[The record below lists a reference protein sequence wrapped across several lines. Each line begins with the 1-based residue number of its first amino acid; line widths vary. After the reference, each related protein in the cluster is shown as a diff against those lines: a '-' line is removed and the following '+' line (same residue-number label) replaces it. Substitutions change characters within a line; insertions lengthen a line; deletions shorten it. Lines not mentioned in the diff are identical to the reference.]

1 MRLWHGQWHSSRRH
15 TNKHTKAPSR
25 TRSRHL
31 HGNERT
37 GKAARHRRERRATR
51 VTVPCA
57 SQAAGKSGAAGQAVH
72 TPMLCTHRRETSPTR
87 PPRRVRL
94 LRDQTW
100 NPMHMSH
107 TGLTI
112 EHHKSLPPN
121 PEQPPCPHPPRGVGV
136 WGTLPRASRVFRR
149 GPGEAQPDPGAVVWL
164 LQSAPPGGCPLR
176 VTSVRTSCLGS

>member
-37 GKAARHRRERRATR
+37 GKAARHRQERRTTR
-51 VTVPCA
+51 GTVPCA
-57 SQAAGKSGAAGQAVH
+57 SQAAGKSEAADQAVH
-72 TPMLCTHRRETSPTR
+72 TPMMCTHLRVTF
-87 PPRRVRL
+87 PRRVRL

-100 NPMHMSH
+100 NPTYMSRTEL
-107 TGLTI
+107 TG
-112 EHHKSLPPN
+112 EHHKTLPH

-176 VTSVRTSCLGS
+176 VTLVRISCLGS